1 MIKQPLNTIT
11 AAITI
16 IFTEGKEQNRSE
28 QVLIYI
34 WVNQNVRKSTK
45 VRSAGAKPERKERSF
60 STQLISQEK
69 VMSWRL
75 IALKETDLSGFC
87 TEAP

>member
-34 WVNQNVRKSTK
+34 WVIQNVRKSTK

-69 VMSWRL
+69 SYHG
-75 IALKETDLSGFC
+75 D
-87 TEAP
+87 

>member
-1 MIKQPLNTIT
+1 MATQWEMIKQPLNTIT

-34 WVNQNVRKSTK
+34 YGLIKMLGNQLKSGLQEQSQRGKNV
-45 VRSAGAKPERKERSF
+45 P
-60 STQLISQEK
+60 SQ
-69 VMSWRL
+69 RN
-75 IALKETDLSGFC
+75 
-87 TEAP
+87 